1 MTAAPGDRPMMLPI
15 EHDPAHPEPTNHR
28 SLVAQRKRNATR
40 ARIIAAI
47 LDLVA
52 DPANLTVSI
61 EDVVKAAG
69 IARGTFYKH
78 FASMDEALL
87 AMGREVRDQF
97 TVAILP
103 AYNVLTHPLQRFSC
117 GMHCFLAH
125 AQADRRWAG
134 FALREEL
141 VPGRSLL
148 LDCVTADLRAGA
160 YEGCMEIDDLQAAVD
175 LVLGC
180 ILEGIRTMFFGRT
193 RDPRHYIDTSI
204 RMALRSLGV
213 DKAAAAEAAAFARE
227 YAGRCVG
234 AAVTS
239 ERPGLSS
246 GQIAGQATG
255 GAST

>member
-1 MTAAPGDRPMMLPI
+1 MMSTIPQESLHAGQHCGVP
-15 EHDPAHPEPTNHR
+15 NHR
-28 SLVAQRKRNATR
+28 SRVAHSKRVATR
-40 ARIIAAI
+40 ARIVSAI

-78 FASMDEALL
+78 FTSMDEALL

-97 TVAILP
+97 TAAILP
-103 AYNVLTHPLQRFSC
+103 DYDVLTHPLQRFSC
-117 GMHCFLAH
+117 GMYCFLAH
-125 AQADRRWAG
+125 AHADRRWAG

-160 YEGCMEIDDLQAAVD
+160 YHGCMEIDDLQAAVD

-180 ILEGIRTMFFGRT
+180 ILEGIRTLCFGRM

-204 RMALRSLGV
+204 RMALRSLGA
-213 DKAAAAEAAAFARE
+213 DKTAAAEAAAFARA
-227 YAGRCVG
+227 YARRCEAVALTG
-234 AAVTS
+234 EAAV
-239 ERPGLSS
+239 
-246 GQIAGQATG
+246 AQAA